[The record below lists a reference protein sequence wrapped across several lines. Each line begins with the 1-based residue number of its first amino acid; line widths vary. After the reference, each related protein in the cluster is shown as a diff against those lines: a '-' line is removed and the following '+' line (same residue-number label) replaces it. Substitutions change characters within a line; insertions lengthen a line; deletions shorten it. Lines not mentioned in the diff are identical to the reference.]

1 MKYIKN
7 ILLSI
12 REKEKKLDLNSQ
24 NVIAIL

>member
-12 REKEKKLDLNSQ
+12 REEEKKLDLKSQ
-24 NVIAIL
+24 NVIENT